1 MKNFLNEMIRL
12 WWVESGTELKNPKSE
27 SAIKGLK
34 KVLVEEYEFDNE
46 TIDYIVESIA
56 NTPSNFSL
64 KVGKSSGINVGKNQ
78 TAVSAQLHPNWE
90 EEEGNIFQT
99 MELDEEDESEED
111 DKEEVDKDIQKS
123 ALTTYEK
130 DKLKEDIITEASFL
144 DPKYKPGHQ
153 IIVAT
158 PPPFAKELKKGD
170 VLTIV
175 TDKPGEPDYGDG
187 EYEKTLQFPNGTEFK
202 VASKNTGYA
211 SSYFTHLKSGKAMP
225 SGEDWESLI
234 IVAFNDTYNGY
245 EWERAEKFWADY
257 GDDARKIAESFK
269 KEIKS
274 KSLSQLGA
282 STAALNSDWGGS
294 NKTPKTDIL
303 GDTNEKISLKK
314 AGGSQLMSGGPEE
327 ALATFDAAM
336 KMVGQNKPK
345 ILDSFLNILEDKMGR
360 MSQKG
365 TITALEKLRDSGE
378 TLTKDQET
386 AIAEMNQL
394 QLNAQEIN
402 KDMSSV
408 FKDIY
413 FKSCFCFEAA
423 TGTNKFADKNAVA
436 NELIEFNPGNGK
448 ITAHLSMKK
457 IEDAK
462 PLAQS
467 NSFYVSFK
475 TGGGGSKPYLA
486 LRTKKMSKKQLLG
499 EEVESF
505 RDIVVEEFSKSDYG
519 MSMLNEAN
527 EQQLNEFQIFNKLSK
542 GLKNVSSKIKS
553 KVKKILDA
561 ILKRIKYAFDTI
573 KKLGQSM
580 FDGIMHFLG
589 MDVSSVKISSGGQFP
604 LV

>member
-1 MKNFLNEMIRL
+1 MFMKKLINYIAQQVWNE
-12 WWVESGTELKNPKSE
+12 VG
-27 SAIKGLK
+27 
-34 KVLVEEYEFDNE
+34 V
-46 TIDYIVESIA
+46 
-56 NTPSNFSL
+56 SL
-64 KVGKSSGINVGKNQ
+64 KEGITTEESLKATFKV
-78 TAVSAQLHPNWE
+78 VSEIAGE
-90 EEEGNIFQT
+90 EFAEELLINLLEAEKEVDG
-99 MELDEEDESEED
+99 DSK
-111 DKEEVDKDIQKS
+111 KEEPKKDDSEDS
-123 ALTTYEK
+123 AEENEPQ
-130 DKLKEDIITEASFL
+130 DDFDSEDQESMMTQAERDALNEASFL

-158 PPPFAKELKKGD
+158 PPPFAKKLKKGD

-175 TDKPGEPDYGDG
+175 TDKAGDPDYGDG
-187 EYEKTLQFPNGTEFK
+187 EYEKTLQFPDGTEFK
-202 VASKNTGYA
+202 IASKNAGYA

-234 IVAFNDTYNGY
+234 IVAYNNKFEGY

-257 GDDARKIAESFK
+257 GNDAKTIAESFRK
-269 KEIKS
+269 KIKS

-303 GDTNEKISLKK
+303 GSSDERISLKK
-314 AGGSQLMSGGPEE
+314 AGGSQLMSGGQEE
-327 ALATFDAAM
+327 ALATFAAAM
-336 KMVGQNKPK
+336 KSVGENKPK
-345 ILDSFLNILEDKMGR
+345 ILDSFLNTLEDKMGR
-360 MSQKG
+360 LSQKG
-365 TITALEKLRDSGE
+365 TISALQDLRDSGQK
-378 TLTKDQET
+378 LTPDQEKS
-386 AIAEMNQL
+386 IAEMEQL

-423 TGTNKFADKNAVA
+423 TGTNKFADKNAIA

-448 ITAHLSMKK
+448 ITAHLPMKK
-457 IEDAK
+457 IKDAT

-486 LRTKKMSKKQLLG
+486 LRTKKMSKKQMLG
-499 EEVESF
+499 EEVDTF
-505 RDIVVEEFSKSDYG
+505 RDIVVEEFSKSEYG

-527 EQQLNEFQIFNKLSK
+527 RQQLNEFEIFNKLSK

-553 KVKKILDA
+553 QAKKILDT
-561 ILKRIKYAFDTI
+561 ILKRIKQAFDAI
-573 KKLGQSM
+573 KRLGKGM
-580 FDGIMHFLG
+580 FNGIMHFLG
-589 MDVSSVKISSGGQFP
+589 MEVSSVKISSGGSFP

>member
-56 NTPSNFSL
+56 NSPSNFSL

-175 TDKPGEPDYGDG
+175 TDKSGEPDYGDG

-327 ALATFDAAM
+327 ALATFDAAI

>member
-1 MKNFLNEMIRL
+1 MFMKKLINYIAKQVWNEVGVSLKEGITEEESLKATYKVVSEIAGEDFAEQLIKNLLEAEEEKDDSEDSVDTEPQDDFDSEDQKAMMTQAERDALNEA
-12 WWVESGTELKNPKSE
+12 TFLKS
-27 SAIKGLK
+27 
-34 KVLVEEYEFDNE
+34 
-46 TIDYIVESIA
+46 
-56 NTPSNFSL
+56 
-64 KVGKSSGINVGKNQ
+64 
-78 TAVSAQLHPNWE
+78 
-90 EEEGNIFQT
+90 
-99 MELDEEDESEED
+99 
-111 DKEEVDKDIQKS
+111 
-123 ALTTYEK
+123 
-130 DKLKEDIITEASFL
+130 
-144 DPKYKPGHQ
+144 KYKPGHK
-153 IIVAT
+153 IMLKT
-158 PPPFAKELKKGD
+158 NEKPPKWAPNLKPGD

-175 TDKPGEPDYGDG
+175 QDDSSIKTFGDG
-187 EYEKTLQFPNGTEFK
+187 DFVKTLELPNGQK
-202 VASKNTGYA
+202 VRVAAGSENGGSPNK
-211 SSYFTHLKSGKAMP
+211 FTHSAGGSPTP

-234 IVAFNDTYNGY
+234 IVAFNEVFEGY
-245 EWERAEKFWADY
+245 EWDRAEKFWPSY
-257 GDDARKIAESFK
+257 GEDAKAIAASFR

-303 GDTNEKISLKK
+303 GSSDERISLKK

-327 ALATFDAAM
+327 ALATFAAAM
-336 KMVGQNKPK
+336 KMVGENKPQV
-345 ILDSFLNILEDKMGR
+345 LDSFLNTLEEKMGK

-365 TITALEKLRDSGE
+365 TISALQKLRDSGE
-378 TLTKDQET
+378 KLTPDQEK
-386 AIAEMNQL
+386 AIAEMEQL
-394 QLNAQEIN
+394 QLNAKEIN
-402 KDMSSV
+402 NDMSSV

-423 TGTNKFADKNAVA
+423 TGTNKFADKNAIA

-448 ITAHLSMKK
+448 ITAHLPMKK

-486 LRTKKMSKKQLLG
+486 LRTKKMSKKQMLG
-499 EEVESF
+499 EEVETF
-505 RDIVVEEFSKSDYG
+505 RDIVVEEFSKSEYG

-553 KVKKILDA
+553 QAKKILDA
-561 ILKRIKYAFDTI
+561 ILKRIKQAFDAI
-573 KKLGQSM
+573 KRLGKGM
-580 FDGIMHFLG
+580 FNGIMHFLG
-589 MDVSSVKISSGGQFP
+589 MEVSSVKISSGGPFP

>member
-1 MKNFLNEMIRL
+1 MFMKKL
-12 WWVESGTELKNPKSE
+12 
-27 SAIKGLK
+27 
-34 KVLVEEYEFDNE
+34 
-46 TIDYIVESIA
+46 IDYIAKQVWNEVGTSLSEGI
-56 NTPSNFSL
+56 TQEESL
-64 KVGKSSGINVGKNQ
+64 KVVYKVLSEISDEDIAKQLIINLLE
-78 TAVSAQLHPNWE
+78 AE
-90 EEEGNIFQT
+90 EEEKK
-99 MELDEEDESEED
+99 DDSEESGEETEPQD
-111 DKEEVDKDIQKS
+111 DFDSDDQKAMMTQAERD
-123 ALTTYEK
+123 ALN
-130 DKLKEDIITEASFL
+130 EASFL

-158 PPPFAKELKKGD
+158 PPPFAKQLKKGD

-175 TDKPGEPDYGDG
+175 TDKAGDPDYGSGD
-187 EYEKTLQFPNGTEFK
+187 YEKTLQFPDGTEFK
-202 VASKNTGYA
+202 IASKNTGYA

-234 IVAFNDTYNGY
+234 IVAYNNTFEGY

-257 GDDARKIAESFK
+257 GNDAKAIASSFR

-282 STAALNSDWGGS
+282 STAALNADWGGS

-303 GDTNEKISLKK
+303 GSSDERISLKK
-314 AGGSQLMSGGPEE
+314 AGGSQLMSGGQEE
-327 ALATFDAAM
+327 ALATFSAAM
-336 KMVGQNKPK
+336 KMVGENKPK
-345 ILDSFLNILEDKMGR
+345 ILDSFLNTLEDKMGR

-365 TITALEKLRDSGE
+365 TISALEKLRDSGQK
-378 TLTKDQET
+378 LTPDQEKS
-386 AIAEMNQL
+386 IAEMEQL

-423 TGTNKFADKNAVA
+423 TGTNKFADKNAIA

-448 ITAHLSMKK
+448 ITAHLPMKK

-486 LRTKKMSKKQLLG
+486 LRTKKMSKKQMLG
-499 EEVESF
+499 EEVETF
-505 RDIVVEEFSKSDYG
+505 RDIVVEEFSKSEYG

-542 GLKNVSSKIKS
+542 GLKNVSSKVKS
-553 KVKKILDA
+553 QAKKILDA
-561 ILKRIKYAFDTI
+561 ILKRIKQAFDAI
-573 KKLGQSM
+573 KRLGKGM
-580 FDGIMHFLG
+580 FNGIMHFLG
-589 MDVSSVKISSGGQFP
+589 MEVSSVKISSGGSFP

>member
-27 SAIKGLK
+27 ASIKGLK

-46 TIDYIVESIA
+46 TIDYIVESITNA
-56 NTPSNFSL
+56 PSNFKL
-64 KVGKSSGINVGKNQ
+64 GGKSSGINVGKNQ
-78 TAVSAQLHPNWE
+78 TAVSAQLHPDWD
-90 EEEGNIFQT
+90 
-99 MELDEEDESEED
+99 DEDLNEDDEDEED
-111 DKEEVDKDIQKS
+111 DKEKVDADIKQN
-123 ALTTYEK
+123 ALTAYEK

-175 TDKPGEPDYGDG
+175 TDKSGEPDYGDG

-314 AGGSQLMSGGPEE
+314 AGGSQLMSGGPDE
-327 ALATFDAAM
+327 ALATFDAAI

-542 GLKNVSSKIKS
+542 GLKNVASKIKS

>member
-1 MKNFLNEMIRL
+1 MKDFLKEIIRL
-12 WWVESGTELKNPKSE
+12 WWVEGGAELKNPKSE
-27 SAIKGLK
+27 ASIKALRVVLKEELDFPNEAI
-34 KVLVEEYEFDNE
+34 EYIIEN
-46 TIDYIVESIA
+46 IK
-56 NTPSNFSL
+56 TPITHFAYEPQ
-64 KVGKSSGINVGKNQ
+64 SSGINVGDNQ
-78 TAVSAQLHPNWE
+78 TAVSAQLHPDWDDEDLNEDDE
-90 EEEGNIFQT
+90 EEA
-99 MELDEEDESEED
+99 EEPEN
-111 DKEEVDKDIQKS
+111 DKEKVDADIKQN
-123 ALTTYEK
+123 ALTAYEK

-153 IIVAT
+153 IIVTT

-175 TDKPGEPDYGDG
+175 TDKSGEPDYGDG
-187 EYEKTLQFPNGTEFK
+187 GYEKTLQFPNGTEFK

-327 ALATFDAAM
+327 ALATFDAAI